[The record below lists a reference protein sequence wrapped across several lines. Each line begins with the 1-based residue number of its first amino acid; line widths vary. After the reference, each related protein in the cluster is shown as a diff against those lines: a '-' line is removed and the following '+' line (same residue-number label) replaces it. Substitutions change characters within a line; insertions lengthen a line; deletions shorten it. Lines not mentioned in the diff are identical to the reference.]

1 MAANSGAFAYG
12 PGCPAPLISRRAT
25 GSFDDP
31 GPSGVRIVAFVVHE
45 GRESAVTT
53 AKELRERLEGVRTGI
68 ARAPEDV
75 RDKRPDLVVSVGGD
89 GTFFR
94 GAPTSPP

>member
-1 MAANSGAFAYG
+1 
-12 PGCPAPLISRRAT
+12 
-25 GSFDDP
+25 
-31 GPSGVRIVAFVVHE
+31 VHE